1 VADSASEDSVAGPA
15 DGRAPAPGSGQHGGT
30 TVRYEQREDI
40 ALITL
45 DRPHRLNA
53 VTPELVEDLVAAL
66 EQATRDDVGAAI
78 LRGAGRAFCAGH
90 DLKHDD
96 VRPESEERR
105 RLEHVQDVTRKIRQ
119 APFAVIAAVHGYA
132 LGAGCEFALC
142 ADLVIAADTAVFGF
156 PEVSVGLGI
165 TGGISHVLPT
175 TVGLAK
181 AKELVL
187 LGEHFPAAVAA
198 ELNLVNFVVGEDH
211 LRERAWALACTLRDR
226 PRRALCLAKQS
237 LDRGAEA
244 GIDAAYARE
253 VAGALALHGGEDAR
267 RASEAFRRRSADR
280 AARFTDRAARSPGR
294 TTQR

>member
-1 VADSASEDSVAGPA
+1 MAGSTSDGSEAGAVSPA
-15 DGRAPAPGSGQHGGT
+15 NGRTPGPDGDRRRGT
-30 TVRYEQREDI
+30 TVRYEQREGI

-53 VTPELVEDLVAAL
+53 VTPELVDDLVAAL
-66 EQATRDDVGAAI
+66 EQATRDDAGAAI
-78 LRGAGRAFCAGH
+78 LQGAGRAFCAGH

-96 VRPESEERR
+96 ARSESEERR
-105 RLEHVQDVTRKIRQ
+105 RLEHIQDVTRKVRQ

-142 ADLVIAADTAVFGF
+142 ADLVIAASTAMFGF

-165 TGGISHVLPT
+165 TGGISHVLPAA
-175 TVGLAK
+175 VGLAK

-187 LGEHFPAAVAA
+187 LGERFPASVAA
-198 ELNLVNFVVGEDH
+198 ELNLVNFVVDEEH
-211 LRERAWALACTLRDR
+211 LPERAWALACTLRDR
-226 PRRALCLAKQS
+226 PRQALCLAKQS

-253 VAGALALHGGEDAR
+253 VTNALTLHGGEDAH
-267 RASEAFRRRSADR
+267 RASEAFRRRS
-280 AARFTDRAARSPGR
+280 TGR